1 MGAGMGVLDDG
12 PDHGRADEL
21 TITGGLPAR
30 RLGQF
35 SWALFDW
42 ANQPYF
48 TLVTTFI
55 FAPYFTSYV
64 VGDAI
69 RGQELWGYGQAF
81 AGLCIAL
88 LSPVLGAMA
97 DANGPR
103 KPWIL
108 VFQALGV
115 VGCAGL
121 WLALPG
127 AADQDLILILG
138 LVVLASLGAEF
149 ATVFNNAMLPGL
161 ASRAHLG
168 RLSGYA
174 WALGYLGG
182 LVSLGFVLGGF
193 SLPEVPL
200 FGLDKASH
208 EHDRM
213 VGPLSAVWMAIF
225 ILPLFLF
232 TPDAPPSGLG
242 RAQAARQ
249 GLRQLANTLRDL
261 RHYRNIM
268 LFLVA
273 RMIYFDGLS
282 AIFAFGGIYAAGSF
296 GWTTTN
302 LGIFGIILTIFAAV
316 GAVVGGWLDDRIGSK
331 KTIMLAVVGLIIAT
345 LGIVSI
351 TVDGLGSGARTDTI
365 FFFIHY
371 AVAAPGEG
379 MFTTLAEQVF
389 LLFGIMIGIFGG
401 PAQAASRT
409 MLSRLA
415 PSAMIGEFYGLY
427 ALSGRATAFIAPLV
441 VAMITGMA
449 QSQRAGVAAILIF
462 LVLGLLLMLPVREQR
477 SQAAR

>member
-1 MGAGMGVLDDG
+1 MTTA
-12 PDHGRADEL
+12 DHGL
-21 TITGGLPAR
+21 TVTGAPPAG

-35 SWALFDW
+35 SWAMFDW

-64 VGDAI
+64 VGNTI

-88 LSPVLGAMA
+88 LSPVMGAMA
-97 DANGPR
+97 DAGGPR

-108 VFQALGV
+108 VFQGLSV

-127 AADQDLILILG
+127 AADRDLVMILG
-138 LVVLASLGAEF
+138 LVVMASLGAEF
-149 ATVFNNAMLPGL
+149 ATVFNNAMLPSL
-161 ASRAHLG
+161 TIQARLG

-182 LVSLGFVLGGF
+182 LVSLGLVLGGF

-200 FGLDKASH
+200 FGLDKVSH
-208 EHDRM
+208 EHDRV
-213 VGPLSAVWMAIF
+213 VGPLSAVWMVIF
-225 ILPLFLF
+225 VLPLFLF
-232 TPDAPPSGLG
+232 TPDVPPSGLG
-242 RAQAARQ
+242 RAQAVRQ
-249 GLRQLANTLRDL
+249 GLRQLAGTLREL
-261 RHYRNIM
+261 RHYRNVM
-268 LFLVA
+268 LFLIA

-282 AIFAFGGIYAAGSF
+282 AVFAFGGIYAASIF

-302 LGIFGIILTIFAAV
+302 LGVFGIILVLFAAI
-316 GAVVGGWLDDRIGSK
+316 GAAVGGWLDDRIGSK
-331 KTIMLAVVGLIIAT
+331 KTILLAVVGLFIAT
-345 LGIVSI
+345 LGIVSV
-351 TVDGLGSGARTDTI
+351 TVDGLGGGARTDTI
-365 FFFIHY
+365 LFFVHY
-371 AVAAPGEG
+371 GVAPPGEG
-379 MFTTLAEQVF
+379 MFTTLTEQVF

-415 PSAMIGEFYGLY
+415 PPEMIGEFYGLY
-427 ALSGRATAFIAPLV
+427 ALSGKATAFIAPLV
-441 VAMITGMA
+441 VGAITGMA
-449 QSQRAGVAAILIF
+449 QSQRAGIAAILVF
-462 LVLGLLLMLPVREQR
+462 LAVGLLLMLPVREQR
-477 SQAAR
+477 SEAVA